1 MQSEEMKKL
10 NLKKFGKHL
19 KELREKKGL
28 SINMFAYENDFSKSL
43 ISRIERGNSDI
54 RLSTLLKLAEAL
66 EVAPTE
72 LLNFQDKLL

>member
-1 MQSEEMKKL
+1 MQDKEIKI

-19 KELREKKGL
+19 ANLRKEKDL

-54 RLSTLLKLAEAL
+54 RLSTLLKLSEAL
-66 EVAPTE
+66 DVPSTE
-72 LLNFQDKLL
+72 LLNFGKEEL